1 MSAVERMAKILH
13 FSDSFAI
20 SSDGRAGG
28 IALFW
33 HSNSCKLDIIS
44 STAQCIHARC
54 DINLVPQ
61 IISFVYVRP
70 YTQWKDLFWTNLV
83 EFSHTPWTV
92 IGDFNDYAAFDDS
105 RSVHSGS
112 VDSLN
117 RIMLFRRRWAACE
130 LIDAGMSGCRFTWF
144 RRVGGRIVNQAKL
157 DRVLWNTAALTQNSH
172 AKYRPLR
179 FEAAWLTHPTFEPLF
194 ASAWAKGRGF
204 LPQAIR
210 AVTTAVSVW
219 KSEVFGN
226 IHKQK
231 SLLLARIR
239 GIQCND
245 AYGSSAFLQQ
255 LEVCLQAEY
264 HQILV
269 QQELLWCRNPD

>member
-83 EFSHTPWTV
+83 EFSHTR
-92 IGDFNDYAAFDDS
+92 G
-105 RSVHSGS
+105 
-112 VDSLN
+112 
-117 RIMLFRRRWAACE
+117 RRRWAACE

-144 RRVGGRIVNQAKL
+144 RR
-157 DRVLWNTAALTQNSH
+157 
-172 AKYRPLR
+172 YRPLR

-210 AVTTAVSVW
+210 AVTTADSRY
-219 KSEVFGN
+219 SM
-226 IHKQK
+226 
-231 SLLLARIR
+231 
-239 GIQCND
+239 
-245 AYGSSAFLQQ
+245 
-255 LEVCLQAEY
+255 
-264 HQILV
+264 
-269 QQELLWCRNPD
+269 